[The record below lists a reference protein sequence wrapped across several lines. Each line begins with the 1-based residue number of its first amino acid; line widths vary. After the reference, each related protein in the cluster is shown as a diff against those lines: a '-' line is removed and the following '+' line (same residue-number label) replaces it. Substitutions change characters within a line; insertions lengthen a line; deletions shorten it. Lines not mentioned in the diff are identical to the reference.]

1 MDEAKEAEFVLF
13 CLVLLYFVDYAVTV
27 VLIFSPLPPSTQHLP
42 LPQAIPCLCSCP
54 WVMLASSLATP
65 FPIQYFISP
74 WLFCNYLFVFL
85 ISSPFTH
92 SPTTPSH
99 LFIFSFWHFNYDFSW
114 GAKETVFHEVLS
126 TLGGRQGW
134 DSNPRKFK
142 YDSKAR
148 FISSHNTPKSTY
160 HKAVATTNERTFPST
175 HSHFHDFPSHG
186 Y

>member
-1 MDEAKEAEFVLF
+1 MF

-42 LPQAIPCLCSCP
+42 LPQAVPCLCSCP
-54 WVMLASSLATP
+54 WVMLARSLATP

-74 WLFCNYLFVFL
+74 CLFCNYRFVFL

-126 TLGGRQGW
+126 TFNGRQSW
-134 DSNPRKFK
+134 DSNPIKFNMTP
-142 YDSKAR
+142 R
-148 FISSHNTPKSTY
+148 PSSSVPNNTPQSTY
-160 HKAVATTNERTFPST
+160 HKACSNHQREDLPLDPLTFS
-175 HSHFHDFPSHG
+175 
-186 Y
+186 